1 MNNMIWKYTLNAETI
16 NFIEM
21 PLGAEVLSVETQGA
35 EIVLYALV
43 NSMEKAQQ
51 QIEVRTYGT
60 GHEIDVNIS
69 NYKFLGTS
77 KLYNGSLMF
86 HLFYKRIL

>member
-1 MNNMIWKYTLNAETI
+1 MNNTIWKYTLNAETI
-16 NFIEM
+16 NFIDM
-21 PLGAEVLSVETQGA
+21 PLGAEVLSVETQDVD
-35 EIVLYALV
+35 IVLYALV
-43 NSMEKAQQ
+43 NSTEKAQQ

-69 NYKFLGTS
+69 NYKFVGTV
-77 KLYNGSLMF
+77 KLYDGSLMF